1 MSTDAALFE
10 LEPAEL
16 LEGVRDVGVGAPV
29 GASVG
34 YVLGRSGLVA
44 DGRLTEAGTAL
55 FKMAVVAK
63 QQDAALTLLGL
74 ALRNLTPVQV
84 LEQELHHFG
93 AVPEEGALDLLKLH
107 RAVPLGLALPTA
119 RATFRSLAKV
129 GLVAYS
135 SKFKTVRVLAP
146 PPEELRAGELGR
158 LAAMVSPKTPW
169 MNVVRLRRIIRGLS
183 GTVWWADRHFG
194 ARALEELAEELDPER
209 VSAVRIISGS
219 AENVVTS
226 RSLRD
231 FHRFRDEMAQRGV
244 TASWRVDG
252 RAGDWHDRW
261 LVASEG
267 AWNMPPV
274 NTLFKND
281 HSEILPTDA
290 RPPLEDWWH
299 RAVDRDA

>member
-1 MSTDAALFE
+1 MPNDAALFE
-10 LEPAEL
+10 VDPAEL
-16 LEGVRDVGVGAPV
+16 LEGIRRIGVGANLGDNV
-29 GASVG
+29 EYVLSRCGLSVG
-34 YVLGRSGLVA
+34 
-44 DGRLTEAGTAL
+44 DRLTEAGTAL
-55 FKMAVVAK
+55 FKTAFVAK
-63 QQDAALTLLGL
+63 RDDEAMILLGL
-74 ALRNLTPVQV
+74 ALRSMTPVQV

-93 AVPEEGALDLLKLH
+93 AVPEDGALDLLKLH
-107 RAVPLGLALPTA
+107 RAVPLDLALPAA
-119 RATFRSLAKV
+119 RSTFRSLAKV

-231 FHRFRDEMAQRGV
+231 FQRFRDEMSQRGV

-252 RAGDWHDRW
+252 QAGDWHDRW

-274 NTLFKND
+274 NTFFKND

-299 RAVDRDA
+299 RAVDRGA